1 MRSALASVTQ
11 RRGGNRSRSASLSTV
26 PPAQD
31 SNDYDRGLASLAASI
46 IYKSPLPS
54 QAGLPTYVV
63 NAAAFPD
70 AYEVDYNS
78 LLPYVLARL
87 PEEDEL
93 ISGTEYEIIFFAG
106 GQPEGAT
113 TEKKQGPGVGW
124 YLQAYQVL
132 SRATRKKLQKLYIV
146 HPRTWVRVLVNVF
159 GTVVSPKFRR
169 KIINVNTLTGLAMLI
184 PIERLMIPPVVYQ
197 HDRKLC
203 PDIDV
208 PYASG
213 RRAFGA
219 TEPLPTNSDTGK
231 TRLPRVL
238 RETTSFILHPVNIRT
253 EGLFRIPPH
262 SILTGALKEAYDRGQ
277 MYIVWKEIGAT
288 FVEPGVDQQL
298 VSEVRIEDAYG
309 VHTAASLVKTWYRE
323 LKQPI
328 FPETS
333 YAILREQFGSPDVE
347 ITLEDLENLFSLN
360 STQSPL
366 GTASREILLRH
377 LLPMLSLV
385 ACHEPENKMD
395 SNNLAICFAMTLV
408 CGSNQLEDAKMTS
421 VIRRLLQVAIDM
433 WPQLRDQLSVDG
445 NDLWK
450 DIQAPHEAKD
460 YEDPLEEPRP
470 MKHPGEHS
478 MDEERHRVHL
488 LDTEATSDEEGLALE
503 RLPTLPPRPSNLR
516 STSALS
522 SQPHHDDGPVSV
534 PKRKP
539 APAPPR
545 YSTIFTDQEKAA
557 HIADSPDGYTS
568 ADSSSYPA
576 PQARGYGE
584 NEKQALPAHQS
595 TANAPQIEVPKR
607 KALSNHQNE
616 GLSHGVA
623 RSASEATSAH
633 LAHLAAQR
641 AASNSS
647 HRSSVPE
654 PNSAP
659 GSLGENEKAGPTEES
674 DSVFRKPSW
683 PASRGPQQQQGI
695 PTLAKPIIPHRP
707 RSHEPTSFAMQSTSD
722 EFKNGLPKLRN
733 TSTGLLRRMTS
744 RESGNGG
751 SQQHLQPSK
760 PNLKKASVDD
770 LRRIYENRASGAEG
784 QAGARR
790 SSHASSQGSGA

>member
-11 RRGGNRSRSASLSTV
+11 RRGNRSRSASLSSV
-26 PPAQD
+26 PPAKTSGD
-31 SNDYDRGLASLAASI
+31 FDRGLANLAASI

-54 QAGLPTYVV
+54 QAGLPTYIV

-70 AYEVDYNS
+70 ADEVDYNA

-106 GQPEGAT
+106 GQPDGAT

-184 PIERLMIPPVVYQ
+184 PIERLMIPPVVYL
-197 HDRKLC
+197 HDRKLN

-219 TEPLPTNSDTGK
+219 PNPLPVSSTTGK

-238 RETTSFILHPVNIRT
+238 RETTTFVLHPVNIRT

-262 SILTGALKEAYDRGQ
+262 SILTGALREAYDRGQ
-277 MYIVWKEIGAT
+277 MYIIWKEIGAT
-288 FVEPGVDQQL
+288 FVEPGVDQTL

-309 VHTAASLVKTWYRE
+309 VHSAASMIKTWYRE
-323 LKQPI
+323 LRQPI

-333 YAILREQFGSPDVE
+333 YTILRQQFGSPDVE
-347 ITLEDLENLFSLN
+347 ITVEDLENILSLN
-360 STQSPL
+360 SIQSPL
-366 GTASREILLRH
+366 NVTSREILIRH

-385 ACHEPENKMD
+385 AEREPENKMD

-421 VIRRLLQVAIDM
+421 VVRRILQAAIDL
-433 WPQLRDQLSVDG
+433 WPQLREHLNIDSKSI
-445 NDLWK
+445 WK
-450 DIQAPHEAKD
+450 DLQPPHEAKD
-460 YEDPLEEPRP
+460 YEDPLDEPKAMRYS
-470 MKHPGEHS
+470 GEQPIDS
-478 MDEERHRVHL
+478 DGHRVHL
-488 LDTEATSDEEGLALE
+488 LDAESPTGSDDLSLQ
-503 RLPTLPPRPSNLR
+503 RLPTLPPRPGKMRSVSAFSP
-516 STSALS
+516 STSVDEKPLAM
-522 SQPHHDDGPVSV
+522 

-539 APAPPR
+539 APEPPR
-545 YSTIFTDQEKAA
+545 YSTIFGDHEKGG
-557 HIADSPDGYTS
+557 HLADSPDGYSS
-568 ADSSSYPA
+568 ADSASHRLPSS
-576 PQARGYGE
+576 RGYSE
-584 NEKQALPAHQS
+584 NEKKGFAMPPPPREPHH
-595 TANAPQIEVPKR
+595 IDVPKR
-607 KALSNHQNE
+607 KALNSHHNE
-616 GLSHGVA
+616 DLAQSVA

-641 AASNSS
+641 ASSTASSNSN
-647 HRSSVPE
+647 RSAIPE
-654 PNSAP
+654 PASAP
-659 GSLGENEKAGPTEES
+659 GALGENEQVRPATQAS

-683 PASRGPQQQQGI
+683 PASRGPGTQQNSV

-707 RSHEPTSFAMQSTSD
+707 RSHEPTSFAMQSASD
-722 EFKNGLPKLRN
+722 EFRTGMPKLR
-733 TSTGLLRRMTS
+733 SPSPGWLKRMSS
-744 RESGNGG
+744 RELRESAQNGNNN
-751 SQQHLQPSK
+751 LAPNK
-760 PNLKKASVDD
+760 LNLKKASVDD
-770 LRRIYENRASGAEG
+770 LRRIYEDRANAAEG
-784 QAGARR
+784 LAKAKRTN
-790 SSHASSQGSGA
+790 S

>member
-1 MRSALASVTQ
+1 MMRSALATVTQ
-11 RRGGNRSRSASLSTV
+11 RRGNRSRSTSLSSV
-26 PPAQD
+26 PPAKNSGD
-31 SNDYDRGLASLAASI
+31 FDRGLATLAASI

-54 QAGLPTYVV
+54 QAGLPIYIV

-70 AYEVDYNS
+70 AYEVDYNA

-106 GQPEGAT
+106 GQPDGAT

-169 KIINVNTLTGLAMLI
+169 KIVNVNTLTGLAMLI
-184 PIERLMIPPVVYQ
+184 PIERLMIPPVVYL

-219 TEPLPTNSDTGK
+219 INPLPENQNTGK

-238 RETTSFILHPVNIRT
+238 RETTTFILHPVNIRT

-262 SILTGALKEAYDRGQ
+262 SILTGALREAYDRGQ
-277 MYIVWKEIGAT
+277 MYIVWKEMGAT
-288 FVEPGVDQQL
+288 FVEPGVDQTL
-298 VSEVRIEDAYG
+298 VNEVRIEDAYG
-309 VHTAASLVKTWYRE
+309 VHSAASLVKTWYRE
-323 LKQPI
+323 LRQPI

-333 YAILREQFGSPDVE
+333 YSVLREQFGSPDVDV
-347 ITLEDLENLFSLN
+347 TLEDLENIFSLN
-360 STQSPL
+360 SVQSPL
-366 GTASREILLRH
+366 NTTSREILLRH

-385 ACHEPENKMD
+385 AECEPENKMD

-421 VIRRLLQVAIDM
+421 VIRRILQAAIDS
-433 WPQLRDQLSVDG
+433 WPHLREQLKIDR
-445 NDLWK
+445 NDIWK
-450 DIQAPHEAKD
+450 DLQPPREAKD
-460 YEDPLEEPRP
+460 YEDPLDEPR
-470 MKHPGEHS
+470 MRRS
-478 MDEERHRVHL
+478 DEQPSDSDGHRVHL
-488 LDTEATSDEEGLALE
+488 LDAESPTGSHDLSLQ
-503 RLPTLPPRPSNLR
+503 RLPTLPPRPGNGRAVSGVPQHV
-516 STSALS
+516 S
-522 SQPHHDDGPVSV
+522 HDDNALGV

-539 APAPPR
+539 APEPPR
-545 YSTIFTDQEKAA
+545 YSTIFTDHEKGG
-557 HIADSPDGYTS
+557 HFADSPDGYSS
-568 ADSSSYPA
+568 ADSYSHGQSS
-576 PQARGYGE
+576 ARGYSE
-584 NEKQALPAHQS
+584 NEKRGWSSQS
-595 TANAPQIEVPKR
+595 TLMDPHHIEVPKR
-607 KALSNHQNE
+607 KPIESHHNE
-616 GLSHGVA
+616 GLAHGVA

-641 AASNSS
+641 ASSSTSNRASI
-647 HRSSVPE
+647 PE

-659 GSLGENEKAGPTEES
+659 GVLGDNEKTQPTS
-674 DSVFRKPSW
+674 DSSFAFRKPSW
-683 PASRGPQQQQGI
+683 PASRGPQQSV

-707 RSHEPTSFAMQSTSD
+707 RSHEPTAIAMQSASD
-722 EFKNGLPKLRN
+722 EFRAGMPKLRTPSAGWLKR
-733 TSTGLLRRMTS
+733 TSS
-744 RESGNGG
+744 QESKQGNN
-751 SQQHLQPSK
+751 LAPNK
-760 PNLKKASVDD
+760 LNLKKASVDD
-770 LRRIYENRASGAEG
+770 LRRIYEERASAAESLDKV
-784 QAGARR
+784 RR
-790 SSHASSQGSGA
+790 SS